1 MSTWVAGTAAGSPY
15 GGAVPSPTRAAAR
28 AAGQLLRFGWL
39 EAQSCVFAVALFAG
53 LLVAHVVPLP
63 LARYDALLVWC
74 VAVTLGFWAL
84 GLETWREVLVVVAF
98 HLLGLGLELFKVH
111 VGSWS
116 YPEDAATKVAGVPLY
131 SGFMYAAVGS
141 YVCQAW
147 RRLSLRVSGF
157 DAAPTTV
164 VAVLVYA
171 NFFTHHWVVD
181 LRVPIALLGLVVLR
195 RAWVHFVVG
204 DRTYRMPLALSF
216 VLIGLFLWVAENA
229 ATYLGAWKYPDQL
242 EVWGAVHTAKIGS
255 WALLVT
261 MSFVL
266 VAAVKRWE
274 GVLYAVPAA
283 REGVGS
289 GSAAVPLE
297 GGARGRDQ
305 LGAQVGGS
313 EQLAGAPEG
322 EQQADGLSARP
333 HRQP

>member
-1 MSTWVAGTAAGSPY
+1 MRFLA
-15 GGAVPSPTRAAAR
+15 
-28 AAGQLLRFGWL
+28 QLLRFAWL
-39 EAQSCVFAVALFAG
+39 EVQSCVFAAALFAG
-53 LLVAHVVPLP
+53 LLLAYVVPLP

-74 VAVTLGFWAL
+74 VAVTLVFWAV

-98 HLLGLGLELFKVH
+98 HLLGLGLEVFKVH

-116 YPEDAATKVAGVPLY
+116 YPEDAVAVVAGVPLF

-147 RRLSLRVSGF
+147 RRFELRVSGF
-157 DAAPTTV
+157 DALPMTV

-195 RAWVHFVVG
+195 RAWVHFSVG
-204 DRTYRMPLALSF
+204 DARYRMPLALSF
-216 VLIGLFLWVAENA
+216 LLIGLFLWVAENA
-229 ATYLGAWKYPDQL
+229 ATFLGAWKYPGQL
-242 EVWGAVHTAKIGS
+242 EVWEAVHTAKIGS

-274 GVLYAVPAA
+274 GVLYAVPSDREDEPAA
-283 REGVGS
+283 PRLP
-289 GSAAVPLE
+289 A
-297 GGARGRDQ
+297 GRR
-305 LGAQVGGS
+305 A
-313 EQLAGAPEG
+313 
-322 EQQADGLSARP
+322 
-333 HRQP
+333 